1 MSYDVSYN
9 NVKYTFFQPAS
20 PPGALA
26 TVTATPNS
34 DFTSNVLNVRS
45 SVLFEVVGTKNV
57 THVDGF
63 ADEEQLQYVTIPSFI
78 TLTPSAF
85 SNCTDLL
92 DVYMS
97 ASTSMSCSSFPDF
110 SGTKPNFHLDGSGS
124 SLSSDL
130 SGYLNDSSNCIV
142 YYSSS
147 IGWPVNGLLNPQISE
162 VPTPATEGSIPVV
175 SFSKLLASGNST
187 VNASDVLNNN
197 SNNNIIFTNPS
208 TNERF
213 VKLQKQT

>member
-1 MSYDVSYN
+1 MSTDISYN
-9 NVKYTFFQPAS
+9 NVKYTLVAGTGGSTKAF
-20 PPGALA
+20 
-26 TVTATPNS
+26 ATPNS
-34 DFTSNVLNVRS
+34 DFTSNVLNILPSVTIGS
-45 SVLFEVVGTKNV
+45 SLCTV
-57 THVDGF
+57 TDVSGF
-63 ADEEQLQYVTIPSFI
+63 TNESQLQYITIPYSV
-78 TLTPSAF
+78 TLLDVSAF
-85 SNCTDLL
+85 AGCTNLL

-97 ASTSMSCSSFPDF
+97 AGLSVDSVFPDF
-110 SGTKPNFHLDGSGS
+110 SGNKPNFHLDGSGS

-130 SGYLNDSSNCIV
+130 SGYLFDSSNCIV

-162 VPTPATEGSIPVV
+162 VPVPATEGSIPVV
-175 SFSKLLASGNST
+175 SFSKLLASGNSS

>member
-1 MSYDVSYN
+1 MDTDVSYN
-9 NVKYTFFQPAS
+9 NVKYTLS
-20 PPGALA
+20 TGS
-26 TVTATPNS
+26 VTATPNP

-45 SVLFEVVGTKNV
+45 SVVIGSTSYDVTNVG
-57 THVDGF
+57 GF
-63 ADEEQLQYVTIPSFI
+63 TDEEQLQYVTIPSSV
-78 TLTPSAF
+78 TLNSDAF
-85 SNCTDLL
+85 TGCTGLL

-97 ASTSMSCSSFPDF
+97 AGSSVDSVFPDF
-110 SGTKPNFHLDGSGS
+110 SGNKPNFHLDGSGS

-130 SGYLNDSSNCIV
+130 SGYLYDSSNCIV

-147 IGWPVNGLLNPQISE
+147 IGWPVTGLLNPQISE

-175 SFSKLLASGNST
+175 SFSKLLASGNSS

>member
-9 NVKYTFFQPAS
+9 NVKYTLS
-20 PPGALA
+20 TGS
-26 TVTATPNS
+26 VTATPNS

-45 SVLFEVVGTKNV
+45 SVVISGASCNV
-57 THVDGF
+57 DTVSGF
-63 ADEEQLQYVTIPSFI
+63 TNESQLQYITIPS
-78 TLTPSAF
+78 TVSLLDVSAF
-85 SNCTDLL
+85 AGCTNLL

-97 ASTSMSCSSFPDF
+97 AHLDMSNNSFPNF
-110 SGTKPNFHLDGSGS
+110 SGTTPNFHLDGSGS
-124 SLSSDL
+124 SLNSDL
-130 SGYLNDSSNCIV
+130 ISCLNDASNCIV

-147 IGWPVNGLLNPQISE
+147 IGWPVTGLLNPQISE
-162 VPTPATEGSIPVV
+162 VPVPATEGSIPVV

-197 SNNNIIFTNPS
+197 SNNNIIFTKPS